1 MRHIRNSEVAETFNL
16 VANLLDIQGANPF
29 RVRAYRNAARVVAAE
44 SRSVAEM
51 AEREHELETLP
62 GVGRDLAGKIAEIV
76 HTGELSM
83 LKELEKKTPASL
95 TSMMRIPA
103 LGPKRIRAL
112 FEGLGIKNLEELKA
126 AAEAG
131 KIKTLPGFSAKTE
144 KRILEEIA
152 KLRKRGPERVKWAE
166 AEDIVS
172 KLVPYLEEVEGV
184 KRVIVAGSFRRKR
197 ETVGDLDILVTCK
210 KGSSVMERFIHYP
223 EVREIVSHGPTRS
236 IVILRSG
243 IQVDVRVV
251 PERSY
256 GAALHYFTGAK
267 NHTITIRAM
276 AIKKGLKINE
286 YGVYRGH
293 KRIAGLT
300 EEEVYRTVGLP
311 YIEPELRE
319 GRGEIEAAQ
328 KGKLPKLI
336 ELKDL
341 RGDLHAH
348 TTATDGRNTLEE
360 MAKAARELGYEY
372 LAITDHSERLTVAS
386 GLNEERL
393 MQQIREID
401 RLNEKLNGIVILKA
415 IEVDIMEDGRLDL
428 PDRVLQHLDLRVC
441 SIHYKF
447 NLSREKQ
454 TERLL
459 RAMDSPYCNIIGH
472 LTGRLINQ
480 RDAYDLD
487 FERVFEAAKER
498 GVFLEINA
506 QPERLDIDDRICR
519 QAKEMGLKFAISSD
533 AHSTESLKFI
543 RFGVNQARRG
553 WIEANDVINTRPLK
567 ELRRLL
573 QRI

>member
-1 MRHIRNSEVAETFNL
+1 MRHVRNSEVANTFNL

-51 AEREHELETLP
+51 ADHEHELETLP
-62 GVGRDLAGKIAEIV
+62 GVGKDLAGKIAEIV
-76 HTGELSM
+76 HTGELSI

-95 TSMMRIPA
+95 TSMMKIPA
-103 LGPKRIRAL
+103 LGPKRIRVL
-112 FEGLGIKNLEELKA
+112 YEKLGIKNIDELKA

-131 KIKTLPGFSAKTE
+131 KIKTLPGFSAKSE
-144 KRILEEIA
+144 KKILEEIA
-152 KLRKRGPERVKWAE
+152 KLRKRGPERVKWAD
-166 AEDIVS
+166 AEETVNS
-172 KLVPYLEEVEGV
+172 LVPYLEEVPGV
-184 KRVIVAGSFRRKR
+184 KRVVVAGSFRRKR
-197 ETVGDLDILVTCK
+197 ETVGDLDILVTCT
-210 KGSSVMERFIHYP
+210 KGSPVMESFIHYP
-223 EVREIVSHGPTRS
+223 EVGEILSHGPTRS

-251 PERSY
+251 PESSY

-267 NHTITIRAM
+267 NHTITIRTMAM
-276 AIKKGLKINE
+276 KDGLKINE
-286 YGVYRGH
+286 YGVYRG
-293 KRIAGLT
+293 KRRIAGRT
-300 EEEVYRTVGLP
+300 EEEVYRAVGLP

-328 KGKLPKLI
+328 KGELPKLI

-360 MAKAARELGYEY
+360 MARAARDLGYEY
-372 LAITDHSERLTVAS
+372 LAITDHSKHLTVAS

-401 RLNEKLNGIVILKA
+401 RLNEKLDGIVILKA
-415 IEVDIMEDGRLDL
+415 IEVDILEDGRLDL
-428 PDRVLQHLDLRVC
+428 PDHVLKHLDLRVC
-441 SIHYKF
+441 SIHSKF

-459 RAMDSPYCNIIGH
+459 RAMDNPYCNIIGH

-480 RDAYDLD
+480 RDAYDID
-487 FERVFEAAKER
+487 FERIFEAAKEG

-506 QPERLDIDDRICR
+506 QPERLDIDDHLCQR
-519 QAKEMGLKFAISSD
+519 AKGAGVEFAISSD
-533 AHSTESLKFI
+533 AHSAESLRFI

-553 WIEANDVINTRPLK
+553 WIEAKDVINTRPLK
-567 ELRRLL
+567 EFMRLLRRT
-573 QRI
+573 